1 MKYDFRQFRQ
11 KTKSYCEKRK
21 KKWKILPGGTKIDY
35 IMWGII
41 LFYLLYYFNDFN
53 YVIDYDATN

>member
-1 MKYDFRQFRQ
+1 MTLGNLGKKQ
-11 KTKSYCEKRK
+11 KAIVRK
-21 KKWKILPGGTKIDY
+21 ESKKWKILPGGTKIDY